1 MLKNLEQI
9 TKHFPFLVI
18 VFSILSLYNP
28 NLFIWFS
35 GDLITYGLAGIMLGM
50 GLTLKIGD
58 FNEVLK
64 SPLWLL
70 IGLVLQFTIMPF
82 FGWLLG
88 VLFNLPPYFAVGLIL
103 VSCCPGGTA
112 SNVIVYLS
120 KTNVALSVAMTT
132 CSTIFAIFLTP
143 LLTAYF
149 SGSYLDVD
157 AWGLFFSTLKVV
169 LLPVGI
175 GLSLNILSPRVTNI
189 LKPFSPPIAVILI
202 TLIVASIIG
211 QGKDIILSSGL
222 SLVFSIMILHL
233 IGFIIG
239 FIVSYMLTNNKTI
252 SKTISIE
259 VGMQNSGLGVV
270 LARENFI
277 NPATAI
283 PSAISSLVHSIYGSI
298 FVSLFK
304 NKKNINSL

>member
-1 MLKNLEQI
+1 MSLSERI
-9 TKHFPFLVI
+9 TKYFPLWVVSCSLI
-18 VFSILSLYNP
+18 SLIYPSI
-28 NLFIWFS
+28 FIWFS

-50 GLTLKIGD
+50 GLTLKISD
-58 FNEVLK
+58 FREVFK
-64 SPLWLL
+64 SPLWII
-70 IGLVLQFTIMPF
+70 IGLLLQFTIMPL

-88 VLFNLPPYFAVGLIL
+88 VLFGLPTFFAVGLIL

-120 KTNVALSVAMTT
+120 KSNVALSVAMTT
-132 CSTIFAIFLTP
+132 FSTIFAIFLTP

-149 SGSYLDVD
+149 SGAYLEVD
-157 AWGLFFSTLKVV
+157 ALGLFYSTIKVV
-169 LLPVGI
+169 LLPVCI
-175 GLSLNILSPRVTNI
+175 GLLLNLTLPRVT
-189 LKPFSPPIAVILI
+189 KFTRPFSPPIAVILI

-211 QGKDIILSSGL
+211 QGKEIILSSGL
-222 SLVFSIMILHL
+222 GLIASIMILHL
-233 IGFIIG
+233 LGFLFG
-239 FIVSYMLTNNKTI
+239 YVFCYVLTRNKIV
-252 SKTISIE
+252 SKTISVE

-304 NKKNINSL
+304 EKKNERRF

>member
-175 GLSLNILSPRVTNI
+175 GLSLNILSSRVTNI

>member
-1 MLKNLEQI
+1 MNKLEYVTRYFPLWVI
-9 TKHFPFLVI
+9 TCSLL
-18 VFSILSLYNP
+18 SIYNP
-28 NLFIWFS
+28 NIFVWFS

-50 GLTLKIGD
+50 GLTLNIND
-58 FNEVLK
+58 FKSIMK
-64 SPLWLL
+64 SPSWLL
-70 IGLVLQFTIMPF
+70 IGLVLQFTVMPF

-88 VLFNLPPYFAVGLIL
+88 ILFDLPVYFAVGLIL

-112 SNVIVYLS
+112 SNVIVYLARA
-120 KTNVALSVAMTT
+120 NVALSVVMTT
-132 CSTIFAIFLTP
+132 FSTIFAIFLTP
-143 LLTAYF
+143 FLTAYL

-169 LLPVGI
+169 LFPVGT
-175 GLSLNILSPRVTNI
+175 GLFLNFFSPKFTKLI
-189 LKPFSPPIAVILI
+189 KPFSPPVAVILI

-222 SLVFSIMILHL
+222 SLIFSIMILHL
-233 IGFIIG
+233 LGFLVG
-239 FIVSYMLTNNKTI
+239 YFFSYVVTKNKIVSR
-252 SKTISIE
+252 TISIE

-304 NKKNINSL
+304 K

>member
-1 MLKNLEQI
+1 MINNLEQI
-9 TKHFPFLVI
+9 TKYFPFLVI
-18 VFSILSLYNP
+18 VFSALSLYNP
-28 NLFIWFS
+28 NLFIWLS

-50 GLTLKIGD
+50 GLTLKISD

-88 VLFNLPPYFAVGLIL
+88 ILFNLPPYFAVGLIL

-189 LKPFSPPIAVILI
+189 LKPFSPSIAVILI

-222 SLVFSIMILHL
+222 SLIFSIMILHL

-239 FIVSYMLTNNKTI
+239 FIVSYMLTKNKTI

-283 PSAISSLVHSIYGSI
+283 PSAISSLVHSIYGSV

-304 NKKNINSL
+304 NKNSL